1 MGLILG
7 LCLRHESCRFARI
20 EKLFTTMKKGMKF
33 SDYVAE
39 TTNLKL
45 GKLLISLAEG
55 CKVISHMVNNAGLL
69 DVLGSHDV
77 TNIQGEEVQ
86 KLDDL
91 TNKILM
97 DYLKASEICAGY
109 ISEENEHLET
119 LNPDGVYTLA
129 ADPLDGSS
137 NIEVAAPIGTIFA
150 VNHRLSPKGH
160 EVEERDFLQK
170 GTNTKAAGY
179 FIYGSS
185 TILVLSV
192 GEGVSG
198 FTLNTQ
204 DNEFYLSHPHIVMP
218 PKGKTYSINQG
229 NIEKFDDGLKNFL
242 SHCSTVDKE
251 SSRPYSLR
259 YIGSMIGDI
268 HRNLLK
274 GGIFIYPANKGEVK
288 GKLRLLYECIP
299 MSFITEQAGGE
310 ATDGKQR
317 ILDLQPT
324 GFHERSAIF
333 IGSRNMVQKAAE
345 FLNS

>member
-1 MGLILG
+1 MI
-7 LCLRHESCRFARI
+7 
-20 EKLFTTMKKGMKF
+20 KGTKF
-33 SDYVAE
+33 SDFLADN
-39 TTNLKL
+39 TNIKL
-45 GKLLISLAEG
+45 NKLLLALAEG

-69 DVLGSHDV
+69 DVLGSNEN
-77 TNIQGEEVQ
+77 TNVQGEEVQ

-97 DYLKASEICAGY
+97 DYLKASETCAGY

-119 LNPDGVYTLA
+119 LNADGTYTVA

-137 NIEVAAPIGTIFA
+137 NIEVAAPIGTIFSINERHSLA
-150 VNHRLSPKGH
+150 GGPV
-160 EVEERDFLQK
+160 VEADFLQK
-170 GTNTKAAGY
+170 GKNTKAAGY

-185 TILVLSV
+185 TILVITV
-192 GEGVSG
+192 GKGVHG

-204 DNEFYLSHPHIVMP
+204 DNEFYLSHPNITIP
-218 PKGKTYSINQG
+218 AKGKTYSINQG
-229 NIEKFDDGLKNFL
+229 NIEKFDTGIKDFL
-242 SHCSTVDKE
+242 SHCSAIDKE
-251 SSRPYSLR
+251 SSSPYSLR

-274 GGIFIYPANKGEVK
+274 GGIFIYPANKGEAK

-299 MSFITEQAGGE
+299 MSFVTEQAGGE

-333 IGSRNMVQKAAE
+333 IGSKNLVQKAAE
-345 FLNS
+345 FLKN

>member
-1 MGLILG
+1 MN
-7 LCLRHESCRFARI
+7 
-20 EKLFTTMKKGMKF
+20 KGMKLSEF
-33 SDYVAE
+33 LAE
-39 TTNLKL
+39 NTDIKL
-45 GKLLISLAEG
+45 DKLLLSMAEG
-55 CKVISHMVNNAGLL
+55 CKMISHMVNNAGLL
-69 DVLGSHDV
+69 DVLGSHEV
-77 TNIQGEEVQ
+77 TNVQGEEVQ

-97 DYLKASEICAGY
+97 DYLKVSETCAGY
-109 ISEENEHLET
+109 VSEENEHLVT
-119 LNPDGVYTLA
+119 LNADGIYTVA

-150 VNHRLSPKGH
+150 IHERLSLPGT
-160 EVEERDFLQK
+160 ETVEADFLQK
-170 GTNTKAAGY
+170 GTDIKAAGY

-192 GEGVSG
+192 GRGVHG

-204 DNEFYLSHPHIVMP
+204 DNGFYLSHPNISIPDM
-218 PKGKTYSINQG
+218 GKIYSINQG
-229 NIEKFDDGLKNFL
+229 NVEKFDDGVKGFL
-242 SHCSTVDKE
+242 AYCSTVDKE

-274 GGIFIYPANKGEVK
+274 GGIFIYPANRGETK

-299 MSFITEQAGGE
+299 MSYVIEQAGGE

-317 ILDLQPT
+317 ILDVQPT

-333 IGSRNMVQKAAE
+333 IGSKNLVQKAGE
-345 FLNS
+345 FLNGK

>member
-1 MGLILG
+1 MI
-7 LCLRHESCRFARI
+7 
-20 EKLFTTMKKGMKF
+20 KGTKF
-33 SDYVAE
+33 SDFL
-39 TTNLKL
+39 TDNTNIKL
-45 GKLLISLAEG
+45 NKLLLALAEG

-69 DVLGSHDV
+69 DVLGSNEN
-77 TNIQGEEVQ
+77 TNVQGEEVQ

-97 DYLKASEICAGY
+97 DYLKASETCAGY

-119 LNPDGVYTLA
+119 LNADGVYTVA

-137 NIEVAAPIGTIFA
+137 NIEVAAPIGTIFSI
-150 VNHRLSPKGH
+150 N
-160 EVEERDFLQK
+160 ERHSLAGGPVVDADFLQK
-170 GTNTKAAGY
+170 GKNTKAAGY

-185 TILVLSV
+185 TILVITV
-192 GEGVSG
+192 GKGVHG

-204 DNEFYLSHPHIVMP
+204 DNEFYLSHPNIIIP
-218 PKGKTYSINQG
+218 AKGKTYSINQG
-229 NIEKFDDGLKNFL
+229 NIEKFDTGIKDFL
-242 SHCSTVDKE
+242 SHCSTIDKE

-274 GGIFIYPANKGEVK
+274 GGIFIYPANKGEAK

-299 MSFITEQAGGE
+299 MSFVTEQAGGE

-333 IGSRNMVQKAAE
+333 IGSKNLVQKAAE
-345 FLNS
+345 FLKN

>member
-1 MGLILG
+1 
-7 LCLRHESCRFARI
+7 
-20 EKLFTTMKKGMKF
+20 MKKGTKF
-33 SDYVAE
+33 SDFATE
-39 TTNLKL
+39 SADINL
-45 GKLLISLAEG
+45 GKLLLALAEG

-69 DVLGSHDV
+69 DVLGANDT
-77 TNIQGEEVQ
+77 TNVQGEEVQ

-97 DYLKASEICAGY
+97 DYLKASETCAGY
-109 ISEENEHLET
+109 ISEENEHHVT
-119 LNPDGVYTLA
+119 LNADGIYTVA

-137 NIEVAAPIGTIFA
+137 NIEVAAPIGTIFS
-150 VNHRLSPKGH
+150 VNERLTLRGG
-160 EVEERDFLQK
+160 EVEEKDFLQK
-170 GTNTKAAGY
+170 GIYTKAAGY

-185 TILVLSV
+185 TILVIST
-192 GEGVSG
+192 GNGVMG

-204 DNEFYLSHPHIVMP
+204 DNEFYLSHPHIHIPV
-218 PKGKTYSINQG
+218 KGKTYSINQG
-229 NIEKFDDGLKNFL
+229 NVEKFDDGLRNFL
-242 SHCSTVDKE
+242 NHCSTVDME

-274 GGIFIYPANKGEVK
+274 GGIFIYPANKGETK

-310 ATDGKQR
+310 ATDGHQR

-324 GFHERSAIF
+324 GHHERSAIF
-333 IGSRNMVQKAAE
+333 IGSKSMVQQAMG
-345 FLNS
+345 FLHAMAKQ